1 MTRVAIGIPQLG
13 LGTWLRDGEDGVR
26 AIVTGLELGYRH
38 LDTAQT
44 YGTEGH
50 MGRAIRASGVPRDD
64 VFVTTKVGDSN
75 LARKDFLPSL
85 ERSLARMEVGVVD
98 LTLIH
103 WPSQGDAVPFAS
115 YIDDLAEAKGRGMT
129 RMIGVSNFPC
139 ALVEKAVAR
148 VGPGELVTNQ
158 VELHP
163 YLQNRAV
170 RSCCRRHGIVV
181 TAYMPLAGGRVA
193 GDPLLKRIAAR
204 HGVSAPAIA
213 LAWLTQRGM
222 VAIPASG
229 RREHMAANLR
239 ALDVTLED
247 DELVSIDGL
256 DRGERLINPAKSPEW
271 D

>member
-1 MTRVAIGIPQLG
+1 MTPATNGIPQLG
-13 LGTWLRDGEDGVR
+13 LGTWLRDSDGGFR

-50 MGRAIRASGVPRDD
+50 MGRAIRASGVPRDE

-75 LARKDFLPSL
+75 LARKHFLPSL
-85 ERSLARMEVGVVD
+85 ERSLDRMDVGVVD

-103 WPSQGDAVPFAS
+103 WPSHDDAVPFAS
-115 YIDDLAEAKGRGMT
+115 YIEDLAEVKGRGMT

-139 ALVEKAVAR
+139 RLVEMAVAL
-148 VGPGELVTNQ
+148 VGPGEIATNQ

-170 RSCCRRHGIVV
+170 RDCCRTRGIAV

-193 GDPLLKRIAAR
+193 GDPVLQRFADR

-213 LAWLTQRGM
+213 LAWLMQRGM
-222 VAIPASG
+222 IAIPASG
-229 RREHMAANLR
+229 RREHMAENLR
-239 ALDVTLED
+239 ALDVALDE
-247 DELVSIDGL
+247 DELASIDAL
-256 DRGERLINPAKSPEW
+256 DRGERLINPAKAPTW